1 MPTFTVFKG
10 RADGTP
16 IKSTTTKPD
25 ELKGDSVLVKIN
37 ASGVCGTDL
46 HYKGADMVLG
56 HEGVGV
62 VEAVGPS
69 VKYLKKGDRVGWG
82 YEHDSCG
89 HCNECLTGHE
99 VFCPERALYGYANLD
114 QGSFASHA
122 IWREAFLFLTPES
135 IPDEY
140 AAPLQCGGA
149 TTFSALQGIKSTDVV
164 AVMGVGGLGHL
175 AIQFAAKMGCRVVVL
190 SSTDKKRDEAL
201 KLGAHEFIATKDAT
215 ELKVVKPINRL
226 LVTTAVQPNWDLIL
240 PIMAARSTIYPLTVS
255 FSNLE
260 IPYMPLLVGGINIQG
275 TVVANRSAH
284 KEMLEFAAFH
294 NIKPVVQTFPL
305 TEAGIAEAMD
315 KLEKGQVY
323 YRAVLLAQIIE
334 KVLPGASRTSTSS
347 STTLRRRFTYKT
359 WLMSILSSCSPKSKK
374 EKKSV
379 EKK

>member
-16 IKSTTTKPD
+16 IKSTTTRPE
-25 ELKGDSVLVKIN
+25 ELKGDSVLVKIT

-56 HEGVGV
+56 HEGVGI
-62 VEAVGPS
+62 VEAVGPDA
-69 VKYLKKGDRVGWG
+69 KHLKKGDRVGWG

-89 HCNECLTGHE
+89 HCHECLTGNE

-122 IWREAFLFLTPES
+122 IWREAFLFPTPAS

-190 SSTDKKRDEAL
+190 SSSDKKKDEAT
-201 KLGAHEFIATKDAT
+201 KLGAHEFIATKDAK
-215 ELKVVKPINRL
+215 ELKVSKLINRL
-226 LVTTAVQPNWDLIL
+226 LVTTAAQPNWDLIL
-240 PIMAARSTIYPLTVS
+240 PIMAPRSTIFPLTVS
-255 FSNLE
+255 FQNLE
-260 IPYMPLLVGGINIQG
+260 IPYMPFLTAGVNIQG
-275 TVVANRSAH
+275 NLVANRSAH
-284 KEMLEFAAFH
+284 KQMLEFAAFH
-294 NIKPVVQTFPL
+294 DIKPIVQTFPM
-305 TEAGIAEAMD
+305 TESGIAEAMD
-315 KLEKGQVY
+315 KLDKGQVY

-334 KVLPGASRTSTSS
+334 KVLPGASRSSSSS
-347 STTLRRRFTYKT
+347 STTLRKRFTYKS
-359 WLMSILSSCSPKSKK
+359 WLTTILTSCAPRSKK
-374 EKKSV
+374 EKKSL